1 MTRETT
7 RRRLLAG
14 AGAAAATALAG
25 CSGSTPFVG
34 KRRERT
40 ERIDVGDATGL
51 VVRGEVGDVTV
62 RTEER
67 DDVRAHVVE
76 QASSVTADLESLDL
90 SVERADERLTLAS
103 VYDGNASGLF
113 SDRPSMDLDLT
124 IPASLAV
131 EAVETTVG
139 DVTVR
144 DAVGDLDAEA
154 TTGDHLLRNVDGDV
168 AASTTTGDVDVEQ
181 AAGAV
186 TAETN
191 TGDVTVRDVEALGD
205 VESNTGEVAV
215 DVPAIDGD
223 ATIETNTGDVDAAL
237 GADLDATL
245 RLRSDTGDVALD
257 GVTLDDAETSD
268 ERVTGVVG
276 DGGPTLTIEANTGD
290 VTVTRLS

>member
-14 AGAAAATALAG
+14 GAAAAATALAG
-25 CSGSTPFVG
+25 CSATTPFVG

-40 ERIDVGDATGL
+40 ETVAVEDATAL
-51 VVRGEVGDVTV
+51 AVRGEVGDVAV

-67 DDVRAHVVE
+67 EDVRVDVVE
-76 QASSVTADLESLDL
+76 QSSSVTTDLENLEL
-90 SVERADERLTLAS
+90 SVERADDRLTLATVWHGGGS
-103 VYDGNASGLF
+103 LF
-113 SDRPSMDLDLT
+113 GGRPSMDLDLA

-144 DAVGDLDAEA
+144 DTTGDLDADA
-154 TTGDHLLRNVDGDV
+154 TTGDLLLRSVDGDV
-168 AASTTTGDVDVEQ
+168 TASTTTGDVDAEAV
-181 AAGAV
+181 AGAV

-191 TGDVTVRDVEALGD
+191 TGDVRVRDVEALGD
-205 VESNTGEVAV
+205 VESNTGQVEV

-223 ATIETNTGDVDAAL
+223 VTVETNTGDVDAAL
-237 GADLDATL
+237 GTDLDATL
-245 RLRSDTGDVALD
+245 RLQTDTGDVTLD

>member
-14 AGAAAATALAG
+14 GLAAAATTLAG

-34 KRRERT
+34 KRREWT
-40 ERIDVGDATGL
+40 ETLAVEDATSL
-51 VVRGEVGDVTV
+51 AVRGEVGDVAV

-67 DDVRAHVVE
+67 EDVRVDVVE
-76 QASSVTADLESLDL
+76 QASSVTADLENLDL
-90 SVERADERLTLAS
+90 SVERADGRLTLATR
-103 VYDGNASGLF
+103 YDGGGGLF
-113 SDRPSMDLDLT
+113 EGRPSMDLDLA

-131 EAVETTVG
+131 ESVETTVG

-144 DAVGDLDAEA
+144 DTTGDLDADA
-154 TTGDHLLRNVDGDV
+154 TTGDHSIRNVDGDV
-168 AASTTTGDVDVEQ
+168 AASTTTGDVTVEQ

-215 DVPAIDGD
+215 DVPAIGDD

-237 GADLDATL
+237 GDDLDATL
-245 RLRSDTGDVALD
+245 RLRSDTGDVDLD
-257 GVTLDDAETSD
+257 GVTLDDARTSD

-276 DGGPTLTIEANTGD
+276 DGGPTLTIETNTGD
-290 VTVTRLS
+290 VTVTRFS